1 MDINTNLGDTEKLIE
16 QLRDFRAKHPDAAVF
31 VSSLDIAGAVKA
43 AVESGDLDDQA
54 LRGAEQLVLA
64 DKCDPMTLFVVAQIA
79 LHGVQSLAFQL
90 IKQHPEALIEV
101 GMMAAA
107 AKAANS
113 IIEQVSRSQVIGVAS
128 AEPEEETP
136 HDGIGVPVGRA

>member
-1 MDINTNLGDTEKLIE
+1 MDINTNLGDTEKLIQ

-31 VSSLDIAGAVKA
+31 VSSLDIAGAVQS
-43 AVESGDLDDQA
+43 AVEAGTPDNGLVV
-54 LRGAEQLVLA
+54 GAEQLVLA

-113 IIEQVSRSQVIGVAS
+113 IIEQVSRSQVIGVDSVSEDA
-128 AEPEEETP
+128 TP
-136 HDGIGVPVGRA
+136 ADGIGVPVGRA